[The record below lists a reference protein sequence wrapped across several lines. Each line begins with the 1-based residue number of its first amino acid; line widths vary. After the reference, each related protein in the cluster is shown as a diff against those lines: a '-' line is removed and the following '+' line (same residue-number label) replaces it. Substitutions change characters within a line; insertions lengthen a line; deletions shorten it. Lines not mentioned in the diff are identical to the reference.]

1 MPPQFSP
8 VQNAERIHLLDAL
21 RGFAILGIFI
31 ANLWGFTWYAMYT
44 PEQKSA
50 MVFGDFDP
58 SMEFLQAMFVE
69 GKFYS
74 IFSMLFG
81 IGFALYLKKSDAGK
95 SVLGTFRKRLAILL
109 LIGLVHL
116 LIWSGD
122 IVSFYALLGFALI
135 PFRNIPNTLNSRL

>member
-81 IGFALYLKKSDAGK
+81 IGFALYLKK
-95 SVLGTFRKRLAILL
+95 KRCRQISPGNLPQETGHSFAYWTCTPADLVRRYRFILCPAWL
-109 LIGLVHL
+109 CTDSFQKT
-116 LIWSGD
+116 SG
-122 IVSFYALLGFALI
+122 
-135 PFRNIPNTLNSRL
+135 